1 MATSLDLAKTYT
13 SYSGVD
19 IRVVVNGE
27 AVGSM
32 QAISYAIQREK
43 APIYV
48 MGRVDPRSFSRG
60 KRGIAGTMISLLLD
74 RHLLYTGSFVGEEAV
89 LDADEIYAAG
99 GRGDLTGG
107 DPGRYEAV
115 RGDAGDPNRGVS
127 GLDDYLN
134 DATNSNALRSL
145 RGATLGP
152 QRGLDAVEAAQGSY
166 IEEEISR
173 NYFNAPVYYVDQ
185 ILPFDVTIVAVNEYG
200 NAAQMRMYGCEILN
214 EGSGFSIDDMVVE
227 NQMTYICRTILP
239 WQSFS
244 GGGSTKEDPN
254 GWISQ
259 LYNNARERTPV
270 VGVVPGRG

>member
-74 RHLLYTGSFVGEEAV
+74 RHLLYSGSFTGEAALLDNDEVFVYGAPGDRRQISGASETSSHLDPVGQPGFKGFLINNTGQTTLNAVGEITENGPSSIAM
-89 LDADEIYAAG
+89 LEGYG
-99 GRGDLTGG
+99 FNSRDL
-107 DPGRYEAV
+107 EK
-115 RGDAGDPNRGVS
+115 
-127 GLDDYLN
+127 
-134 DATNSNALRSL
+134 
-145 RGATLGP
+145 
-152 QRGLDAVEAAQGSY
+152 
-166 IEEEISR
+166 
-173 NYFNAPVYYVDQ
+173 NYSVAPVFYVDQ

-244 GGGSTKEDPN
+244 GGETAPGKRD
-254 GWISQ
+254 GWIRE
-259 LYNNARERTPV
+259 LYSMRTGIERSDSA
-270 VGVVPGRG
+270 G